1 MWWGNI
7 LALLIA
13 AAVGLVG
20 YRLRI
25 PGGMMLGAM
34 LGVIVFNVLT
44 GAVDFPVQARAISQ
58 SLVGGVIAMS
68 ITREFVRSL
77 RTFIKSA
84 VVLAICMMIS
94 GLVIGFTLYGLNL
107 IDDLATSLFASAPG
121 GVADMTLIAME
132 MGIDSSRVVT
142 LHIIRLVSI
151 IAICPQLY
159 RMIVLRYYP
168 PVSPEFVATAE
179 GPEAEDSLPMGEP
192 SHGGGGHAVA
202 ASASLSYPQEGRFY
216 EKAAW
221 FIRKSTLT
229 VIVAIAGGTV
239 GFFIGVPA
247 GVLIFS
253 MAAVIIFNLATDKA
267 YIPKNVRR
275 FAQIIA
281 GTIIGQS
288 IGMDE
293 LADIAA
299 LIIPGMILVLIY
311 ILLSIAIAFMIHRL
325 CGLDLVTAL
334 FASAPGGAS
343 DMALIADD
351 IGGNSPIIATMHIV
365 RIVAVIIMFPQI
377 IFFILLFSG

>member
-13 AAVGLVG
+13 AAFGLIG
-20 YRLRI
+20 YRARI

-34 LGVIVFNVLT
+34 LGVIIFNVFT
-44 GAVDFPVQARAISQ
+44 GAVDFPVQARAVSQ

-77 RTFIKSA
+77 RVFIKSA
-84 VVLAICMMIS
+84 VILAVCMMIS

-159 RMIVLRYYP
+159 RIIVLRYYP
-168 PVSPEFVATAE
+168 PVSPE
-179 GPEAEDSLPMGEP
+179 L
-192 SHGGGGHAVA
+192 VA
-202 ASASLSYPQEGRFY
+202 AESEPEEPPKQETVNTAVETESPIYPQEGRFY

-221 FIRKSTLT
+221 FIRKSALT
-229 VIVAIAGGTV
+229 VAVAIAGGTA
-239 GFFIGVPA
+239 GFFIGMPA

-253 MAAVIIFNLATDKA
+253 MTAVIAFNLLSGKG
-267 YIPKNVRR
+267 YIPRNVRR
-275 FAQIIA
+275 FAQVIA
-281 GTIIGQS
+281 GTIIGQN

-293 LADIAA
+293 LADIVA

-311 ILLSIAIAFMIHRL
+311 ILLSVAIAFIIHRL

-334 FASAPGGAS
+334 FASAPAGAS

-351 IGGNSPIIATMHIV
+351 IGGNAPIIATMHIV
-365 RIVAVIIMFPQI
+365 RIVGVIVMFPQI

>member
-13 AAVGLVG
+13 AAVGLSG

-34 LGVIVFNVLT
+34 LGVIIFNVLT
-44 GAVDFPVQARAISQ
+44 GAVDFPVQARAVSQ

-77 RTFIKSA
+77 RIFIKSA
-84 VVLAICMMIS
+84 VILSICMMIS
-94 GLVIGFTLYGLNL
+94 GLIIGFTLYGLNL

-132 MGIDSSRVVT
+132 MGIDSSRIVT

-151 IAICPQLY
+151 IAICPQIY

-168 PVSPEFVATAE
+168 PVSSGLKAAEEPE
-179 GPEAEDSLPMGEP
+179 PEDSSAEETV
-192 SHGGGGHAVA
+192 HTIA
-202 ASASLSYPQEGRFY
+202 ASTSAPYPQKGRFY

-221 FIRKSTLT
+221 FIRKSALT
-229 VIVAIAGGTV
+229 VLVAMAGGTA
-239 GFFIGVPA
+239 GFFIGIPA

-253 MAAVIIFNLATDKA
+253 MTAVIIFNLSTGKG

-293 LADIAA
+293 LADIVT

-311 ILLSIAIAFMIHRL
+311 ILLAFYI
-325 CGLDLVTAL
+325 L
-334 FASAPGGAS
+334 FTNTFQKIDSLNY
-343 DMALIADD
+343 DYIFD
-351 IGGNSPIIATMHIV
+351 IK
-365 RIVAVIIMFPQI
+365 
-377 IFFILLFSG
+377 